1 MTIKHMSVLS
11 GAILISV
18 SVFADPMTASCL
30 DGVSLV
36 NPTTAFTNNDDGT
49 VTHIA
54 TGLTWRQCPLG
65 QTLSG
70 SSCTGEA
77 TWASWESALV
87 AAESLSFAGES
98 DWRLPNINELRSLVE
113 RACKGPSTN
122 AALFPLTYD
131 AYRFWSST
139 SSFSDSGQAWLINMA
154 TGEESLADKDDE
166 HSGYWNIY
174 VVRGGN

>member
-11 GAILISV
+11 GAILISA
-18 SVFADPMTASCL
+18 SVFADNSMTASCL

-70 SSCTGEA
+70 SSCTGAA

-87 AAESLSFAGES
+87 AAEDLSFAGES

-113 RACKGPSTN
+113 RTCMGPSTN
-122 AALFPLTYD
+122 TALFPLTYD
-131 AYRFWSST
+131 AYQFWSST
-139 SSFSDSGQAWLINMA
+139 SSFSDSGRAWYIKMDK
-154 TGEESLADKDDE
+154 GEEGLSDKE
-166 HSGYWNIY
+166 SGYLNIY

>member
-1 MTIKHMSVLS
+1 MTIKHMAVLS
-11 GAILISV
+11 GAILISA
-18 SVFADPMTASCL
+18 SVFAENSMTASCL
-30 DGVSLV
+30 DGALLV

-65 QTLSG
+65 QALSG
-70 SSCTGEA
+70 SSCTGAA
-77 TWASWESALV
+77 TWAPWASALV

-139 SSFSDSGQAWLINMA
+139 SSFSDSGQAWFINMD
-154 TGEESLADKDDE
+154 TGEESLAGKD
-166 HSGYWNIY
+166 GYLNIY